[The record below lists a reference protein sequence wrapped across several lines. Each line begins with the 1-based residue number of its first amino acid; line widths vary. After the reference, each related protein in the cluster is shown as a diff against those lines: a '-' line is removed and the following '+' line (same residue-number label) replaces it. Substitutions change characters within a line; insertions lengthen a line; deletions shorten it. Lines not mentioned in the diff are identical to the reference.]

1 VGGALL
7 SGDLIELADILGL
20 NTSPVVEKILDIHI
34 FENAYIKVD
43 FKNKYFVSVGAVEYV
58 NKYHYYSSYE
68 TKPKELRNT
77 IGPDGME
84 TLSKTLKEIPVK
96 ELNLC
101 MHKIGDKGALYL
113 GKAVGTTPCLEELII
128 RDCGIGADGIAS
140 LFDGLAGNVTLVT
153 LDASLN
159 PFGDDGAIQLA
170 GFINQTSIQVLD
182 ISSCNVGE
190 EGTVA
195 IASALRTNTI
205 LKKLSLYSPT
215 PISQQS
221 EVKLAKML
229 LQNST
234 LTVLAVNQPPSQ
246 PTFTFPLYYSSSY
259 RRFKVCRMSTQALLT
274 ETSTR
279 ELYQGIKVS
288 PHISSVELDSAS
300 ALGRSLWSGSMEEA
314 ADILLVHQPPRGEGQ
329 VNIHMCGNTW
339 EVDYRSECVKEKD
352 EGLKRIRNIQS
363 TPESWAQLTELDLKH
378 QRLGGVGACL
388 LAELLNQTQL
398 QDLNL
403 AGCGITEE
411 GIVALAS
418 AISTNTTIKHLAIGG
433 NQISVHG
440 QEMFIDALSK
450 NRTLVSLDIQTCKMK
465 YQCEIIKSFAGDE
478 EDFIRRIDEVS
489 SLTKVVLD
497 GCTPFGTR
505 LEKENTCNENDR
517 TSRSLLWFSTTDYTF
532 TNVNTIECQLK
543 PFQVTKICK
552 K

>member
-1 VGGALL
+1 
-7 SGDLIELADILGL
+7 
-20 NTSPVVEKILDIHI
+20 
-34 FENAYIKVD
+34 
-43 FKNKYFVSVGAVEYV
+43 
-58 NKYHYYSSYE
+58 
-68 TKPKELRNT
+68 
-77 IGPDGME
+77 
-84 TLSKTLKEIPVK
+84 
-96 ELNLC
+96 
-101 MHKIGDKGALYL
+101 
-113 GKAVGTTPCLEELII
+113 
-128 RDCGIGADGIAS
+128 
-140 LFDGLAGNVTLVT
+140 
-153 LDASLN
+153 
-159 PFGDDGAIQLA
+159 
-170 GFINQTSIQVLD
+170 
-182 ISSCNVGE
+182 
-190 EGTVA
+190 
-195 IASALRTNTI
+195 
-205 LKKLSLYSPT
+205 
-215 PISQQS
+215 
-221 EVKLAKML
+221 
-229 LQNST
+229 
-234 LTVLAVNQPPSQ
+234 
-246 PTFTFPLYYSSSY
+246 
-259 RRFKVCRMSTQALLT
+259 
-274 ETSTR
+274 
-279 ELYQGIKVS
+279 
-288 PHISSVELDSAS
+288 
-300 ALGRSLWSGSMEEA
+300 MEEA

-440 QEMFIDALSK
+440 QEMFIEALSK
-450 NRTLVSLDIQTCKMK
+450 NRTLVSLDIQTCEMK
-465 YQCEIIKSFAGDE
+465 YQREFIKSFAGDE
-478 EDFIRRIDEVS
+478 ENFVRRIDEVS

>member
-1 VGGALL
+1 
-7 SGDLIELADILGL
+7 
-20 NTSPVVEKILDIHI
+20 
-34 FENAYIKVD
+34 
-43 FKNKYFVSVGAVEYV
+43 
-58 NKYHYYSSYE
+58 
-68 TKPKELRNT
+68 
-77 IGPDGME
+77 
-84 TLSKTLKEIPVK
+84 
-96 ELNLC
+96 
-101 MHKIGDKGALYL
+101 
-113 GKAVGTTPCLEELII
+113 
-128 RDCGIGADGIAS
+128 
-140 LFDGLAGNVTLVT
+140 
-153 LDASLN
+153 
-159 PFGDDGAIQLA
+159 
-170 GFINQTSIQVLD
+170 
-182 ISSCNVGE
+182 
-190 EGTVA
+190 
-195 IASALRTNTI
+195 
-205 LKKLSLYSPT
+205 
-215 PISQQS
+215 
-221 EVKLAKML
+221 
-229 LQNST
+229 
-234 LTVLAVNQPPSQ
+234 
-246 PTFTFPLYYSSSY
+246 
-259 RRFKVCRMSTQALLT
+259 
-274 ETSTR
+274 
-279 ELYQGIKVS
+279 
-288 PHISSVELDSAS
+288 
-300 ALGRSLWSGSMEEA
+300 MEEA

-433 NQISVHG
+433 NQISAHG
-440 QEMFIDALSK
+440 QKIFIEALSK
-450 NRTLVSLDIQTCKMK
+450 NRTLVCLDIQTREMQTHPRIILPDCKGSTLEQNC
-465 YQCEIIKSFAGDE
+465 YIITSFKDE
-478 EDFIRRIDEVS
+478 ENFIRRIDEVS